1 MTARRDVKDAEWEMD
16 EKLIDVLKSISVN
29 TEEYRKEATW
39 LAGIGEKDFEK
50 ELFRSADKLIS
61 KIGGLD
67 PDKKDEIRLR
77 LAQHLES
84 SVFEIRMLM
93 RAPELPMGREKHRIV
108 RQAPIDAEFPR
119 APLRMPQEKE
129 FLKTKPRQWISMVEL
144 ALELGVKGYV
154 PFVDLIQ
161 GKVKPKTVYLL
172 PIERS
177 AVPTDLI
184 VKQMDIIVENVEKLM
199 YGDKLKI
206 VPASSVFALTRIASR
221 KDLKIAEYSPSPTLP
236 YIRKFIRIVE
246 DGIGDVFIITVEM
259 YMIEEVRRALIK
271 RGFEAMLVMFDE
283 ESAREELE
291 KITHPKRAARCAK
304 LAAMIPWL
312 THELAKNGFEGVK
325 RKLHLFLDPFDRDEV
340 FETIEKAFSED
351 YPDYPN
357 RLLAKSLGVLED
369 ERGRNWPKFDGTIE
383 KLAITLYPYVVHLFI
398 CLSLSSIIGF

>member
-1 MTARRDVKDAEWEMD
+1 VYE
-16 EKLIDVLKSISVN
+16 I
-29 TEEYRKEATW
+29 
-39 LAGIGEKDFEK
+39 
-50 ELFRSADKLIS
+50 
-61 KIGGLD
+61 
-67 PDKKDEIRLR
+67 KK
-77 LAQHLES
+77 
-84 SVFEIRMLM
+84 LM

-108 RQAPIDAEFPR
+108 RQAPIDVEFPR
-119 APLRMPQEKE
+119 APGRMPQEKE

-154 PFVDLIQ
+154 LFVDLIQ
-161 GKVKPKTVYLL
+161 GKIKPKTAYLL

>member
-108 RQAPIDAEFPR
+108 RQAPIDVEFLR